1 MTDKGVDNRWQPS
14 RLTPTI
20 SESEWPVRLK
30 RPSGFLSPESG
41 DEPAILAEGSL
52 KVELC
57 DEFEPLEV
65 SVCNILTIRSL
76 VL

>member
-1 MTDKGVDNRWQPS
+1 
-14 RLTPTI
+14 
-20 SESEWPVRLK
+20 LK